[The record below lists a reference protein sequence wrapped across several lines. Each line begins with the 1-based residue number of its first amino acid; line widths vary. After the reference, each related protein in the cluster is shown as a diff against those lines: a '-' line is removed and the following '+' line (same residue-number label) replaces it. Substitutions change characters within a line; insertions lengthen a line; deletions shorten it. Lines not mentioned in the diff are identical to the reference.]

1 MIGIHNQLPPNRTL
15 VLIVLVVVLGWER
28 FAFIRCDL
36 SPASHAPIYSRSR
49 RRPTGPAQLLES
61 WSKMNV
67 ACHLDARHD
76 GLCTGSALEHHLVRD
91 IAAVSTSS
99 EVQTS
104 RRRCRITDDFGRSP
118 TWIIRTPTGHTSKRP
133 QPISGA
139 FCRSLISLQIWLRGT
154 ATITPHDFH
163 R

>member
-1 MIGIHNQLPPNRTL
+1 LTTTVPNPSSMPDRCGANTLRFPILYAFQYSTLSKRGPLLRERVPIAPPPM
-15 VLIVLVVVLGWER
+15 V
-28 FAFIRCDL
+28 
-36 SPASHAPIYSRSR
+36 
-49 RRPTGPAQLLES
+49 PAQLLDS
-61 WSKMNV
+61 WSEMNV

-76 GLCTGSALEHHLVRD
+76 GVCTGSDLEHHLVRD

-104 RRRCRITDDFGRSP
+104 RRRCRITDDLGRSP

-133 QPISGA
+133 QSISGA